1 MQTDLLKIEYT
12 LSFATPFHFGTG
24 IREGLIDRTVVRD
37 ESGYLYVPGS
47 TLKGVLRE
55 SCEQLERF
63 YENAQGTGTV
73 QSPHDADAALLG
85 LGHGNP
91 TMVTRIFGSQNRP
104 GRLFFDDA
112 RQNEED
118 LLQYE
123 SQDQADQAEEDKQK
137 RLEKGRYKGLQV
149 DVSTQVRMNRP
160 TRTAV
165 AGALY
170 TSEYGTHDL
179 AFQGVIQ
186 GWLECSA
193 IDVRNNTA
201 LQGVSPT
208 YSLLLLLAG
217 LHMVDAIGGN
227 KSSGKGRCACEIRA
241 LTVNG
246 VRIERSAWEAWFEQ
260 LDALAKY
267 GREG

>member
-1 MQTDLLKIEYT
+1 MQTDLLKIEYVLT
-12 LSFATPFHFGTG
+12 FATPFHFGTG

-37 ESGYLYVPGS
+37 EGGYLYVPGS

-55 SCEQLERF
+55 RCEQLERS
-63 YENAQGTGTV
+63 YEDAQGTGMV
-73 QSPHDADAALLG
+73 HSPHDADAALLG

-112 RQNEED
+112 RQDESD

-123 SQDQADQAEEDKQK
+123 SQDRAVQAEEDKQK

-149 DVSTQVRMNRP
+149 DVSTQVRMDRP

-179 AFQGVIQ
+179 SFQGVIQ

-193 IDVRNNTA
+193 IDVGNNTA

-227 KSSGKGRCACEIRA
+227 KSSGKGRCAYHITGMKINEHDMSMTT
-241 LTVNG
+241 L
-246 VRIERSAWEAWFEQ
+246 ESWLEQ

>member
-1 MQTDLLKIEYT
+1 MQTDLVKIEYT
-12 LSFATPFHFGTG
+12 LTFATPFHFGTG

-55 SCEQLERF
+55 RCEQLERF
-63 YENAQGTGTV
+63 SENAQGTGTV
-73 QSPHDADAALLG
+73 QSPHNADAALLG

-112 RQNEED
+112 H
-118 LLQYE
+118 
-123 SQDQADQAEEDKQK
+123 QDQEDQAEEDKQK

-165 AGALY
+165 TGALY

-186 GWLECSA
+186 GWVECSA
-193 IDVRNNTA
+193 IDAGNNTA

-217 LHMVDAIGGN
+217 LHMLDAIGGN
-227 KSSGKGRCACEIRA
+227 KSSGKGRCECHITGMKINEYDVPMTT
-241 LTVNG
+241 LG
-246 VRIERSAWEAWFEQ
+246 SWLEQ

-267 GREG
+267 G

>member
-55 SCEQLERF
+55 RCEQLERF

-112 RQNEED
+112 RQNKED

-123 SQDQADQAEEDKQK
+123 SQDRAVQAQEDKQK

-193 IDVRNNTA
+193 IDADNNTA

-217 LHMVDAIGGN
+217 LHMFDAIGGN
-227 KSSGKGRCACEIRA
+227 KSSGKGRCECHVTGMKINEHDVSMTT
-241 LTVNG
+241 L
-246 VRIERSAWEAWFEQ
+246 ESWLEQ
-260 LDALAKY
+260 IDALAKY

>member
-12 LSFATPFHFGTG
+12 LAFATPFHFGTG

-37 ESGYLYVPGS
+37 DNGYLYVPGS
-47 TLKGVLRE
+47 TLKGTLRE
-55 SCEQLERF
+55 GCEQLARF
-63 YENAQGTGTV
+63 YEGAPGTGSV

-85 LGHGNP
+85 LGHSNP

-104 GRLFFDDA
+104 SHLFFDDA
-112 RQNEED
+112 RQSAAN

-123 SQDQADQAEEDKQK
+123 SQARPDRNNKADDS
-137 RLEKGRYKGLQV
+137 GRYKGLQV
-149 DVSTQVRMNRP
+149 EVSTQVRMNRP
-160 TRTAV
+160 THTAV

-170 TSEYGTHDL
+170 TSEYGTRDMD
-179 AFQGVIQ
+179 FQGVIQ

-193 IDVRNNTA
+193 IDTGSESVM
-201 LQGVSPT
+201 QKVMPT

-217 LHMVDAIGGN
+217 LRMVDAIGGN
-227 KSSGKGRCACEIRA
+227 KSSGKGRCICAIETI
-241 LTVNG
+241 TINHVK
-246 VRIERSAWEAWFEQ
+246 VERSVWEAWFEQ

>member
-1 MQTDLLKIEYT
+1 MQ
-12 LSFATPFHFGTG
+12 
-24 IREGLIDRTVVRD
+24 
-37 ESGYLYVPGS
+37 
-47 TLKGVLRE
+47 
-55 SCEQLERF
+55 
-63 YENAQGTGTV
+63 N
-73 QSPHDADAALLG
+73 PHDADATLLR

-123 SQDQADQAEEDKQK
+123 SQDRAVQADEDKQK

-201 LQGVSPT
+201 LQGVSPS

-241 LTVNG
+241 FAVNG
-246 VRIERSAWEAWFEQ
+246 VEIERSAWEAWFEQ

>member
-1 MQTDLLKIEYT
+1 MQTDLLKIEYILT
-12 LSFATPFHFGTG
+12 FATPFHFGTG

-37 ESGYLYVPGS
+37 EGGYLYVPGS

-55 SCEQLERF
+55 RCEQLERF

-112 RQNEED
+112 RQDESD

-123 SQDQADQAEEDKQK
+123 SQDRSGQD
-137 RLEKGRYKGLQV
+137 EKGRYKGLQV
-149 DVSTQVRMNRP
+149 DISTQVRMNRP

-186 GWLECSA
+186 GWLECTA
-193 IDVRNNTA
+193 IETSSESA
-201 LQGVSPT
+201 LQGVKPT

-227 KSSGKGRCACEIRA
+227 KSSGKGRCECHITGMKINEHDMSMTT
-241 LTVNG
+241 L
-246 VRIERSAWEAWFEQ
+246 ESWLEQ

>member
-55 SCEQLERF
+55 RCEQLERF

-73 QSPHDADAALLG
+73 KSPHDADAALLG

-91 TMVTRIFGSQNRP
+91 TMVTRIFGSQNRH

-112 RQNEED
+112 HQDKED

-123 SQDQADQAEEDKQK
+123 SQDRAVQAEEDKQK

-193 IDVRNNTA
+193 IDAGNNTA

-217 LHMVDAIGGN
+217 LRMLDAIGGN
-227 KSSGKGRCACEIRA
+227 KSSGKGRCTCNIKE
-241 LTVNG
+241 LTVHG
-246 VRIERSAWEAWFEQ
+246 VNIERSAWEAWFEQ

>member
-1 MQTDLLKIEYT
+1 MQTDLLKIEYILT
-12 LSFATPFHFGTG
+12 FATPFHFGTG

-37 ESGYLYVPGS
+37 EGGYLYVPGS

-55 SCEQLERF
+55 RCEQLERF

-112 RQNEED
+112 RQDESD

-123 SQDQADQAEEDKQK
+123 SQDRSSQN
-137 RLEKGRYKGLQV
+137 EKGRYKGLQV

-193 IDVRNNTA
+193 IDVGNNKA
-201 LQGVSPT
+201 LQGASPT

-217 LHMVDAIGGN
+217 LHMLDAIGGN
-227 KSSGKGRCACEIRA
+227 KSSGKGRCECHITGMKINEQDVSMTT
-241 LTVNG
+241 L
-246 VRIERSAWEAWFEQ
+246 ESWLEQ
-260 LDALAKY
+260 LDVLANY